1 MEENKELRKETESIT
16 EELIKDKSTNK
27 KKKSPKALIVL
38 GCIFLGFV
46 LFIVFVICMYKK
58 EYPGAR
64 TDFASIEEFGEA
76 WGYVTEELP
85 EGATDVRYYINRSPF
100 EHKSIYSFVLADE
113 EDFDAFMESKKI
125 EQVLQRYEGE
135 KKPYWEDF
143 GRSIMFDASYTDEEL
158 KEMAYVEEHF
168 QEMDYKE
175 MLSMC
180 DHQFGFYWGYGA
192 KVSDYIDLREP
203 GYEMDS
209 YYKIPMKE
217 CFDYVIDEDLG
228 DYIILRY
235 DPSTPAISE
244 RTGCFVNMET
254 RRVVV
259 FRYSCW

>member
-1 MEENKELRKETESIT
+1 MEENMELRKETESIT
-16 EELIKDKSTNK
+16 EEQIKDKSTNK
-27 KKKSPKALIVL
+27 KKKPPKALIIL
-38 GCIFLGFV
+38 GCMFLGFV

-64 TDFASIEEFGEA
+64 TDFASIEEFGEN
-76 WGYVTEELP
+76 WGYVPEELP
-85 EGATDVRYYINRSPF
+85 EGASDVRYYINRNPL
-100 EHKSIYSFVLADE
+100 EYKSIYSFVLADE

-125 EQVLQRYEGE
+125 EQAPQGYKEE
-135 KKPYWEDF
+135 PYWEDF
-143 GRSIMFDASYTDEEL
+143 GRAIMFDASYTDEEL

-168 QEMDYKE
+168 EEMDYKE

-203 GYEMDS
+203 GDEYDS
-209 YYKIPMKE
+209 YFKIPMKD
-217 CFDYVIDEDLG
+217 CFQYVMDEELADYT
-228 DYIILRY
+228 IIYY
-235 DPSTPAISE
+235 DPSTPGISE
-244 RTGCFVNMET
+244 RIGYFVNLET